1 MCNDEA
7 LEAVRQQIEKLVP
20 HIDDLRQKYNDVEEG
35 FREGNL
41 DRDTLGQLNQ
51 VIHLVEIDSAAFEKL
66 MEG

>member
-7 LEAVRQQIEKLVP
+7 LEAVRQLIEKLVP

-51 VIHLVEIDSAAFEKL
+51 AVHLLETDSGAFEKL

>member
-7 LEAVRQQIEKLVP
+7 LEAVRQLIEKLVP

-51 VIHLVEIDSAAFEKL
+51 VIHLLETDSGAFEKL

>member
-20 HIDDLRQKYNDVEEG
+20 HIDGLRQRYNDVEEG

-51 VIHLVEIDSAAFEKL
+51 VIHLVETDSAAFEKL

>member
-7 LEAVRQQIEKLVP
+7 LEAVRQLIEKLVP

-41 DRDTLGQLNQ
+41 DRDTLSQLNQ
-51 VIHLVEIDSAAFEKL
+51 VIHLLEIDSGAFEKL

>member
-20 HIDDLRQKYNDVEEG
+20 HIDDLRQKYNDVEVG

-41 DRDTLGQLNQ
+41 DRDSLSRLNQ
-51 VIHLVEIDSAAFEKL
+51 VIHLLETDSAAFEKM